1 MSIIKKYTSIPLPY
15 RVGVAFLLG
24 VAFGLSLWYY
34 DMANGSNL
42 GERVATYISPFGA
55 VLVRMLKMVVIPIV
69 FFSLIVGSSGLSPK
83 KLGRVG
89 AKVLLWYM
97 LTSFIAA
104 MIGVG
109 IAMFVH
115 PGQGVAVD
123 VEKLGSS
130 MGEGGPSITPPSGLT
145 DLILK
150 MFTNPFEALV
160 NGEFLPIIVFAL
172 LFGLAA
178 RVLLDHTQ
186 NETERRQIQMALDF
200 ASGANSVMFKI
211 VSWILEYFP
220 IGVFS
225 LAVVNFGL
233 YGPTIIGPYLKA
245 VLGVISGIAIM
256 IFIVYSILLSIVLK
270 ENPIDFFKR
279 AKEVMITSFFTR
291 SSAATLPVTIKT
303 AIESFKIKRELAE
316 FSLPVGATINMN
328 GVCIHLPMWAVF
340 AADVFGIDLTV
351 SSLAIVI
358 ITTVLSAIGAGGV
371 PGGSLMLLFIVLGTL
386 GLEPSQIAI
395 IVALALGVNPLI
407 DMFETMN
414 NVTGDLCCT
423 YIVARKE
430 DMIEKS

>member
-1 MSIIKKYTSIPLPY
+1 
-15 RVGVAFLLG
+15 
-24 VAFGLSLWYY
+24 
-34 DMANGSNL
+34 
-42 GERVATYISPFGA
+42 
-55 VLVRMLKMVVIPIV
+55 
-69 FFSLIVGSSGLSPK
+69 
-83 KLGRVG
+83 
-89 AKVLLWYM
+89 
-97 LTSFIAA
+97 
-104 MIGVG
+104 
-109 IAMFVH
+109 
-115 PGQGVAVD
+115 
-123 VEKLGSS
+123 
-130 MGEGGPSITPPSGLT
+130 
-145 DLILK
+145 
-150 MFTNPFEALV
+150 
-160 NGEFLPIIVFAL
+160 
-172 LFGLAA
+172 
-178 RVLLDHTQ
+178 
-186 NETERRQIQMALDF
+186 
-200 ASGANSVMFKI
+200 
-211 VSWILEYFP
+211 
-220 IGVFS
+220 VFS

>member
-1 MSIIKKYTSIPLPY
+1 MGIVKKYTSIPLPY
-15 RVGVAFLLG
+15 RVGTAFLLG
-24 VAFGLSLWYY
+24 VAFGLTIWYY

-42 GERVATYISPFGA
+42 GETVATYISPFGA

-89 AKVLLWYM
+89 GKVILWYM
-97 LTSFIAA
+97 FTSLIAA
-104 MIGVG
+104 MIGVS
-109 IAMFVH
+109 IAMLIH
-115 PGQGVAVD
+115 PGEGVAID

-130 MGEGGPSITPPSGLT
+130 MGEGGPSITPPAGLT
-145 DLILK
+145 DLVLRI
-150 MFTNPFEALV
+150 FTNPFEALA
-160 NGEFLPIIVFAL
+160 NGEFLPIIVFSL

-178 RVLLDHTQ
+178 RALLDHTQ
-186 NETERRQIQMALDF
+186 NETERKHIQSILDF
-200 ASGANSVMFKI
+200 AAGANSVMFKI

-233 YGPTIIGPYLKA
+233 YGPSIIGPYLKA
-245 VLGVISGIAIM
+245 VLGVISGIVVM
-256 IFIVYSILLSIVLK
+256 VFIVYSILLSVFLK
-270 ENPIDFFKR
+270 ESPIDFFKR

-303 AIESFKIKRELAE
+303 AIESFRVKRELAE

-328 GVCIHLPMWAVF
+328 RVCIHLPMWAVF
-340 AADVFGIDLTV
+340 AADVFGIELTV
-351 SSLAIVI
+351 GSLAIMI
-358 ITTVLSAIGAGGV
+358 ITTVLSAIGTGGV
-371 PGGSLMLLFIVLGTL
+371 PGGSLMLLFIVLGAL
-386 GLEPSQIAI
+386 GLEPSRIAI

-423 YIVARKE
+423 YIVAKKE
-430 DMIEKS
+430 DMLE